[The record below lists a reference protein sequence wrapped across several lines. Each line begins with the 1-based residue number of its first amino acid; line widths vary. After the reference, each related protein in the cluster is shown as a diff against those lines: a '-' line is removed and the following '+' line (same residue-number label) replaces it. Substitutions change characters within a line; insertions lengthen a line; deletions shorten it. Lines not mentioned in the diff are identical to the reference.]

1 VKLINVRLLIS
12 EFPAAVAF
20 WRDLMK
26 LSMTY
31 SDETMGYA
39 YFNTDSVGVE
49 LMSREAYAAALGETA
64 HVATPASQQA
74 VLVFQVDDVD
84 AVYADLVARG
94 ARAVHGP
101 ESRPAWG
108 ARTAQIGAPDGYLV
122 EIYSPLNASEAPT
135 A

>member
-1 VKLINVRLLIS
+1 MKLINVRLLIS
-12 EFPAAVAF
+12 DFPAAVAF

-39 YFNTDSVGVE
+39 YFTTGSAGIE

-64 HVATPASQQA
+64 PVAASVSPQS

-94 ARAVHGP
+94 ASAVHAP

-108 ARTAQIGAPDGYLV
+108 ARTAQLSAPDGYLV

>member
-1 VKLINVRLLIS
+1 M
-12 EFPAAVAF
+12 AAPV
-20 WRDLMK
+20 
-26 LSMTY
+26 SHQ
-31 SDETMGYA
+31 S
-39 YFNTDSVGVE
+39 
-49 LMSREAYAAALGETA
+49 
-64 HVATPASQQA
+64 

-84 AVYADLVARG
+84 AAYADLVACG
-94 ARAVHGP
+94 ANSVHGP